1 MRILS
6 HSKSIRAF
14 GLLLV
19 SATLVGCGSSAPKV
33 AANSADNEQVIFT
46 SAADCAASG
55 KIKPEQCAKALE
67 WALNAHLKKSPVY
80 RSLSLCETT
89 EGSERCERMDEK
101 NYRPR
106 LAAVSVTPAAIKK
119 AEETG
124 ALPQSVPLYLTQAGE
139 KGFRTLEKQIV
150 LIDADMVAFSP
161 QAVAAAEL
169 GASIKKK

>member
-1 MRILS
+1 
-6 HSKSIRAF
+6 
-14 GLLLV
+14 
-19 SATLVGCGSSAPKV
+19 
-33 AANSADNEQVIFT
+33 
-46 SAADCAASG
+46 
-55 KIKPEQCAKALE
+55 
-67 WALNAHLKKSPVY
+67 
-80 RSLSLCETT
+80 LSLCETT
-89 EGSERCERMDEK
+89 EGPEKCERMDEK

-124 ALPQSVPLYLTQAGE
+124 KYPESVPLYLTQAGE

-169 GASIKKK
+169 GAAIKKKK